1 MVLIYASFFCLVILL
16 LAFII
21 NRFAGKLF
29 SGLITDNIAVESQ
42 KIAGSISG
50 LYNPWT
56 SSFDIYTVEAM
67 GMYFVHEG
75 YILSVEDIEGNMI
88 WDARS
93 CDMEQ
98 CAEVINEISVR
109 MEQDHRMNGALQV
122 SKYPLVSLS
131 RDVGY
136 VNISTYG
143 PYFYSREE
151 SGFLRTLN
159 RFLILAG
166 ILFILL
172 NMVVSVFLATALSRP
187 ILRAADAAKH
197 IAGGDLA
204 VRVPN
209 ERGIRELHELS
220 RSVNELAESLEN
232 GERWQKRLSSDIA
245 HELRTPLTCLQ
256 GNMEAMIDGVWE
268 PTQERLS
275 SCYEE
280 IGRLNKLVE
289 DLSRLSILERE
300 NLVLRRTQFD
310 LEKLLKAAAEQF
322 VPAAREKGIR
332 ITVNVHP
339 SPAPFYGDYDRLTQI
354 FINLISNAV
363 KYTDS
368 GAVTITA
375 VPEAGGDH
383 YAITVTDTGIGMER
397 EELKHIFDRFYRTD
411 RSRSRGTGGAGI
423 GLSIA
428 KTITEAHGGVISVES
443 EIGKGS
449 AFTVTV

>member
-1 MVLIYASFFCLVILL
+1 
-16 LAFII
+16 
-21 NRFAGKLF
+21 
-29 SGLITDNIAVESQ
+29 
-42 KIAGSISG
+42 
-50 LYNPWT
+50 
-56 SSFDIYTVEAM
+56 
-67 GMYFVHEG
+67 
-75 YILSVEDIEGNMI
+75 
-88 WDARS
+88 
-93 CDMEQ
+93 MEQ

-109 MEQDHRMNGALQV
+109 MEQDHRMNGGLQV

-131 RDVGY
+131 QNVGY

-159 RFLILAG
+159 RFLIVAG
-166 ILFILL
+166 LLFMLL

-204 VRVPN
+204 VRVPD

-268 PTQERLS
+268 PTPERLL
-275 SCYEE
+275 SCHEE

-310 LEKLLKAAAEQF
+310 LEKLLKAVAERF
-322 VPAAREKGIR
+322 VPAAREKGIS
-332 ITVNVHP
+332 VSVEVQS
-339 SPAPFYGDYDRLTQI
+339 SPAPFYGDYDRLTQV

-368 GAVTITA
+368 GAVTINA
-375 VPEAGGDH
+375 VPAPDLANAEAGEEHH
-383 YAITVTDTGIGMER
+383 YAITVTDTGIGMES

-411 RSRSRGTGGAGI
+411 RSRSRGAGTSHGGAGI
-423 GLSIA
+423 GLTIA
-428 KTITEAHGGVISVES
+428 KTITEAHGGTISVES

-449 AFTVTV
+449 TFTVTV